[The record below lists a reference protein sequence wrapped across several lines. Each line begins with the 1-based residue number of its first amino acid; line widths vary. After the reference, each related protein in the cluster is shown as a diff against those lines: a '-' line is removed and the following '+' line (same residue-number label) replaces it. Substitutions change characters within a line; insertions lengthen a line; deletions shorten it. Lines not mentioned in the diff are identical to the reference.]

1 MYICICNAIS
11 DRSVRGCAANSVADI
26 FRSHG
31 TKPQCG
37 QCVPHM
43 RQLLA
48 ELLPT
53 ATPQPSEA
61 GD

>member
-11 DRSVRGCAANSVADI
+11 DRSVRGCSANSVADV

-31 TKPQCG
+31 ARPQCG
-37 QCVPHM
+37 QCVPHL

-48 ELLPT
+48 EMMP
-53 ATPQPSEA
+53 ATLPQPAEA